1 MTPARDAG
9 GPVESSGERAGA
21 STLVVHC
28 STYRFRRAFDEF
40 IEKTLAIEDYD
51 RIAVPGG
58 PQFLAALEYLP
69 KFAWVGNRW
78 MKFLVQTHE
87 LRRVVLITHL
97 DCNWYLRLLGTGA
110 EMEAR
115 QREDLRQ
122 ARDKLL
128 ELLPGLTVEAYFAIR
143 RNGRVEFL
151 PVAS

>member
-9 GPVESSGERAGA
+9 WPAENPEELAGA

-40 IEKTLAIEDYD
+40 IEKTLALENYD

-78 MKFLVQTHE
+78 TKFLVQTHE
-87 LRRVVLITHL
+87 LRRVVLITHEN
-97 DCNWYLRLLGTGA
+97 CNWYIRLHGTGA
-110 EMEAR
+110 ETEAR
-115 QREDLRQ
+115 QREDLRR

-128 ELLPGLTVEAYFAIR
+128 ELLPGLTVEAYLATR
-143 RNGRVEFL
+143 RNGRVEFQPAL
-151 PVAS
+151 